1 MNDFQNLTDE
11 QVFQLT
17 AEQINFYVDLEC
29 AKEGVLLLPDTQ
41 PVEPQLTKPQ
51 PDALVYEVGNFC
63 VTSAEEAATLLEALQ
78 KVKLVRLDYDGSTGY
93 DSKYIKR
100 LDTEVE
106 AKPIKC
112 YSPEVFASIRESLT
126 EYTLAKNTYAREYN
140 EYRDI
145 TAKRDKAAKWI
156 WDRVEEIREKYVS
169 QERMAKEFQRYLTLA
184 NGDKTIALNFLKNAY
199 SLSDAELA
207 FLSKES

>member
-11 QVFQLT
+11 QVYQLT

-29 AKEGVLLLPDTQ
+29 AKEGILLLPDTQ

-51 PDALVYEVGNFC
+51 PDALVYEVGNFY

-78 KVKLVRLDYDGSTGY
+78 KVKLVRLDYESSTGY

-106 AKPIKC
+106 ARPIKC
-112 YSPEVFASIRESLT
+112 YSPEVFADIRKSLA
-126 EYTLAKNTYAREYN
+126 EYTLAKNTYTREYN
-140 EYRDI
+140 EYRKI
-145 TAKRDKAAKWI
+145 VEKRNSAAQWI
-156 WDRVEEIREKYVS
+156 WDRVEEIREKHVS
-169 QERMAKEFQRYLTLA
+169 QERMAKEYQRYLILA
-184 NGDKTIALNFLKNAY
+184 NNDKTIALNFLKNAY
-199 SLSDAELA
+199 SLGDDELT
-207 FLSKES
+207 FLNKE

>member
-1 MNDFQNLTDE
+1 MDDFQNLTDE

-29 AKEGVLLLPDTQ
+29 AKEGVLLLPDAQ

-51 PDALVYEVGNFC
+51 PDALVYEVGNFY

-112 YSPEVFASIRESLT
+112 YSPEVFASIRKSLT
-126 EYTLAKNTYAREYN
+126 EYTLAKNNYNREYT
-140 EYRDI
+140 EYNRI
-145 TAKRDKAAKWI
+145 ASQRNKTAERI
-156 WDRVEEIREKYVS
+156 WNRVEEIREQHVS
-169 QERMAKEFQRYLTLA
+169 QERMAKEYQRYLVLA
-184 NGDKTIALNFLKNAY
+184 NNDKTIAFNFLKNAY

-207 FLSKES
+207 FLNTVD

>member
-51 PDALVYEVGNFC
+51 PDTLVYEVGNFY
-63 VTSAEEAATLLEALQ
+63 VTKAEEAATLLEALQ
-78 KVKLVRLDYDGSTGY
+78 KVKLVRLDYESSTGY

-112 YSPEVFASIRESLT
+112 YSPEVFADIRKSLA
-126 EYTLAKNTYAREYN
+126 EYTLAKNTYTREYN
-140 EYRDI
+140 EYREI
-145 TAKRDKAAKWI
+145 VKKREAAAQWI

-169 QERMAKEFQRYLTLA
+169 QERMAKEYQRYLVLA
-184 NGDKTIALNFLKNAY
+184 NNDKTIALNFLKNAY
-199 SLSDAELA
+199 SLDDAELT
-207 FLSKES
+207 FLNKE

>member
-29 AKEGVLLLPDTQ
+29 AKEGVLLLPDKQ
-41 PVEPQLTKPQ
+41 PVEPQLDKPQ
-51 PDALVYEVGNFC
+51 PDTLVYEVGNFY

-78 KVKLVRLDYDGSTGY
+78 KVKLVRLDYESSTGY

-112 YSPEVFASIRESLT
+112 YSPEVFADIRKSLA
-126 EYTLAKNTYAREYN
+126 EYTLAKNTYTREYN
-140 EYRDI
+140 EYREI
-145 TAKRDKAAKWI
+145 VKKREAAAQWI
-156 WDRVEEIREKYVS
+156 WDRVEEIREKHVS
-169 QERMAKEFQRYLTLA
+169 QERMNKEFQRYLVLA
-184 NGDKTIALNFLKNAY
+184 NGDKEIARNFLKNAY
-199 SLSDAELA
+199 SLSVEEVAVFGAD
-207 FLSKES
+207 